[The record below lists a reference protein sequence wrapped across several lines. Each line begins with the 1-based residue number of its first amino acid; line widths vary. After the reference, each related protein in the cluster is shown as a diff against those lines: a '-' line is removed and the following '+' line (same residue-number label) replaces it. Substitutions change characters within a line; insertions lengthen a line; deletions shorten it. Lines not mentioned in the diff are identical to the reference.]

1 MRSKTCWKLSTA
13 ALLVLSVLAGAI
25 AGAAAEPVVE
35 WESWLGGT
43 GHDVVLDIQET
54 PDGGYLL
61 AGNMTPMNGTG
72 DAYLVRIDA
81 NGTRTWE
88 KTYGGPGEDVFLDIA
103 PVKDGYVLV
112 GTTAAKGT
120 GTDRLMLIRIDAN
133 GTVLFETNTSGRGT
147 ARGLAVVEGRDGS
160 FTAVGLSARDASS
173 PNDIYLVR
181 FDATGRVVW
190 EKYYGG
196 QGEDRA
202 FKIVEASDGGFAIAG
217 AMTPDGQTMT
227 DAYLLKVDRDGNRA
241 WEKRYG
247 TGDRNE
253 AAIDLVRTA
262 DGGYVMVGRSF
273 SGSGWWEKPETSD
286 VYVLRVDRDGVR
298 QWEKTYGGT
307 GFDRAWDIEV
317 LPDGFLVFG
326 SRTMDDGS
334 EDFLI
339 TRLSGTGT
347 VYWEQN
353 LSAGPGNDRGFA
365 MRTTSDGGW
374 IVAGSSDSKGA
385 GGRDIWVV
393 KYALAGPAP
402 SGTGTAPSNV
412 TPTPSESSPGQ
423 TAQTAIPGTATPA
436 PTTRAPLGLAG
447 VLVGLGAAGLI
458 ASRRR

>member
-196 QGEDRA
+196 QG
-202 FKIVEASDGGFAIAG
+202 
-217 AMTPDGQTMT
+217 
-227 DAYLLKVDRDGNRA
+227 
-241 WEKRYG
+241 G
-247 TGDRNE
+247 TGRSRSSRP
-253 AAIDLVRTA
+253 RTA
-262 DGGYVMVGRSF
+262 
-273 SGSGWWEKPETSD
+273 
-286 VYVLRVDRDGVR
+286 
-298 QWEKTYGGT
+298 
-307 GFDRAWDIEV
+307 
-317 LPDGFLVFG
+317 G
-326 SRTMDDGS
+326 SRS
-334 EDFLI
+334 
-339 TRLSGTGT
+339 
-347 VYWEQN
+347 
-353 LSAGPGNDRGFA
+353 
-365 MRTTSDGGW
+365 
-374 IVAGSSDSKGA
+374 
-385 GGRDIWVV
+385 
-393 KYALAGPAP
+393 PA
-402 SGTGTAPSNV
+402 
-412 TPTPSESSPGQ
+412 
-423 TAQTAIPGTATPA
+423 
-436 PTTRAPLGLAG
+436 R
-447 VLVGLGAAGLI
+447 
-458 ASRRR
+458 